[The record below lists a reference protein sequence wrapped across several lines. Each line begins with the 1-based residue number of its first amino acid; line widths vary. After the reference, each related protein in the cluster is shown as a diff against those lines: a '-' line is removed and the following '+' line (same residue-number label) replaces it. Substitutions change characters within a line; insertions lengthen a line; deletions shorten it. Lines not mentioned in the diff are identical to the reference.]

1 MVELLHDAKEM
12 TDTVAYTCLLPLL
25 PEYQQA
31 GAVPHGF
38 RRQDFAIRDSSRQRA
53 YEAKFELPV
62 VGFHAFVKN
71 LAIVK
76 VQCDLPKIIY
86 GHNARLISSQDHV
99 DLALS
104 RVAHLLGL
112 IATTTTTS
120 GGMIPGKPIHESVHF
135 TRLDFVWQFPD
146 PEMHLATIIR
156 NAVHPSIRRQNRQYA
171 NGTTLPGTDLTIKA
185 YEKGSQLGIES
196 QSRYVRLE
204 VQMKG
209 KKLRKLYHGDE
220 DCRVTS
226 LDFWESYKIYRSVM
240 LGLDQKKIVGSGNT
254 RTVAQTLA
262 QIQLGDLVQDVA
274 AIWIENRIKN
284 SRAKR
289 AFKKDFTAALSNA
302 RPFQFTQLLPAGSL
316 PPVHEIRIPKK
327 EDRLWNEFVQQFDWP
342 TNSSDPLNQPPA

>member
-76 VQCDLPKIIY
+76 FQCDLPK
-86 GHNARLISSQDHV
+86 
-99 DLALS
+99 
-104 RVAHLLGL
+104 

-226 LDFWESYKIYRSVM
+226 LDFWESYKIYRSVI